1 MGSRTDGRVGPKIHH
16 QQIFI
21 QITGII
27 SFQRLPPGG
36 AEVLLETFILIEK
49 NYCKKCLRSK
59 NTTDFYKEPT
69 RG

>member
-1 MGSRTDGRVGPKIHH
+1 MGVGPKIHH

-49 NYCKKCLRSK
+49 KLLQKMSTIQKHNGLL
-59 NTTDFYKEPT
+59 
-69 RG
+69 